1 MKTMKKILAAL
12 LALTLM
18 AGCLSACG
26 SSDNPSSTP
35 SAGQPDVTQSGGE
48 NPPAGGSELD
58 PNKKVTKIAVGSEPA
73 QTAYTSGEAFSLEG
87 GTIIV
92 TYDDGTTQELPMT
105 ASCFEVKEPG
115 MTSSGTK
122 TVSVKCGSA
131 STRFTVKVADSSY
144 KVTYDLNYDGAPAAE
159 TVDVVKNQQ
168 AEAKTPTRDG
178 YSFVAWYTNPDFT
191 QLFDFEVP
199 ITADVSLFALWQKDG
214 ASYVDVTF
222 DYDYYGVKLNQY
234 SYPVESGTPV
244 AKPSADPVR
253 TGYTFD
259 KWVDAG
265 GNEYDFSQPITAATT
280 IKAAWTKAV
289 SGVQTYVFE
298 AEDTNLSG
306 KTGPAISGTANEIG
320 MIVVSEGRG
329 ASNDRSVGY
338 LYQYGNSL
346 EFYIVCDEAV
356 SDAKLSV
363 SLSAEMEG
371 LSLNPGNYGIYLND
385 APLQYGSIEIT
396 DVPEYDPTS
405 YVADCAPF
413 QWFMLGE
420 NVSLKQGANLVKL
433 VTENN
438 DSYSGTTMVA
448 HAPLVDAIKI
458 ETSGVV
464 IWDENHGVPATDN
477 YQH

>member
-1 MKTMKKILAAL
+1 MKMLRKILASL
-12 LALTLM
+12 LALTLIL
-18 AGCLSACG
+18 GCLSACG
-26 SSDNPSSTP
+26 SGEDPASGTS
-35 SAGQPDVTQSGGE
+35 QPDATQSGGE
-48 NPPAGGSELD
+48 NSPAGGSGSD
-58 PNKKVTKIAVGSEPA
+58 PNKKVSKIAVGSNPDK
-73 QTAYTSGEAFSLEG
+73 TAYVSGETFSLEG

-92 TYDDGTTQELPMT
+92 TYDDGSTEELPMT
-105 ASCFEVKEPG
+105 SDCFEIKEPG

-122 TVSVKCGSA
+122 TVSIKYGSA
-131 STRFTVKVADSSY
+131 STRFTIKVADSNF
-144 KVTYDLNYDGAPAAE
+144 KVSYDLNYEGAPAAE
-159 TVDVVKNQQ
+159 VTDVVKNQQ
-168 AEAKTPTRDG
+168 AEEKAPVRDG
-178 YSFVAWYTNPDFT
+178 YTFVAWYTDPDFT
-191 QLFDFEVP
+191 QAFDFSTP
-199 ITADVSLFALWQKDG
+199 ITEDVSLFALWQKDG

-244 AKPSADPVR
+244 AKPSVDPVR
-253 TGYTFD
+253 TGYTFN
-259 KWVDAG
+259 KWVDEAG
-265 GNEYDFSQPITAATT
+265 NDYDFSQPVTAATT
-280 IKAAWTKAV
+280 IKASWTKAV
-289 SGVQTYVFE
+289 SGAQTYIFE

-320 MIVVSEGRG
+320 MIVVNEGRG

-356 SDAKLSV
+356 SDAKISV
-363 SLSAEMEG
+363 SLSAEMEE
-371 LSLNPGNYGIYLND
+371 LSLDPSNYGIYLND
-385 APLQYGSIEIT
+385 EKLQYGSIEIT

-405 YVADCAPF
+405 YSADCANF
-413 QWFMLGE
+413 QWFTLGE
-420 NVSLKQGANLVKL
+420 NVSLKQGANLIKL

-448 HAPLVDAIKI
+448 HAPLVDAVKI

-464 IWDENHGVPATDN
+464 IWDENHDVPALDN

>member
-1 MKTMKKILAAL
+1 MKTLKKTLASL
-12 LALTLM
+12 LALALLL
-18 AGCLSACG
+18 GCLSACDSG
-26 SSDNPSSTP
+26 DTPSAPSAAQPSAPQSSVETP
-35 SAGQPDVTQSGGE
+35 SAGGE
-48 NPPAGGSELD
+48 LSTD
-58 PNKKVTKIAVGSEPA
+58 KKVTKIAVGSDPDK
-73 QTAYTSGEAFSLEG
+73 TAYVSGEEFSLAG

-92 TYDDGTTQELPMT
+92 TYDDGSTEELPMT
-105 ASCFEVKEPG
+105 ADCFEIKGPG
-115 MTSSGTK
+115 MSSSGTK

-131 STRFTVKVADSSY
+131 STRFTIKVADSNF

-159 TVDVVKNQQ
+159 SVDVVKNQQ
-168 AEAKTPTRDG
+168 AEQKAPTRDG
-178 YSFVAWYTNPDFT
+178 YTFVAWYTDPDFT
-191 QLFDFEVP
+191 RTFDFSTP
-199 ITADVSLFALWQKDG
+199 ITEEVSLFALWQKDG
-214 ASYVDVTF
+214 ATYVDVTF

-234 SYPVESGTPV
+234 SYPVESGVPV
-244 AKPSADPVR
+244 AKPSVDPVR

-259 KWVDAG
+259 KWVDET
-265 GNEYDFSQPITAATT
+265 GNDYDFSQPITAAIT
-280 IKAAWTKAV
+280 IKAAWAKAV

-320 MIVVSEGRG
+320 MIVTSEGRG

-346 EFYIVCDEAV
+346 EFYIVCDEV
-356 SDAKLSV
+356 VNDAKISV

-385 APLQYGSIEIT
+385 DKLQYGSIEIT

-405 YVADCAPF
+405 YVADCAEYK
-413 QWFMLGE
+413 WFTLAE
-420 NVSLKQGANLVKL
+420 NASLKQGANLIKL

-438 DSYSGTTMVA
+438 EGYTGTTMVA
-448 HAPLVDAIKI
+448 HAPLVDAIKV

-464 IWDENHGVPATDN
+464 IWDENHDVPARNN
-477 YQH
+477 Y